1 MWIESKSNQ
10 IIFLFENLNI
20 DDRKQMVLFL
30 FILFLH
36 KKIQNF
42 DL

>member
-36 KKIQNF
+36 KQIQNF